1 MFYLISGI
9 NINLENTINKV
20 VDMDNNIR
28 IVEEDLAIL
37 SRKVDDIES
46 EINNLELKLS
56 LIKEGIILG
65 TI

>member
-37 SRKVDDIES
+37 SRQVDDIES
-46 EINNLELKLS
+46 EINNLVF
-56 LIKEGIILG
+56 IKIK
-65 TI
+65 